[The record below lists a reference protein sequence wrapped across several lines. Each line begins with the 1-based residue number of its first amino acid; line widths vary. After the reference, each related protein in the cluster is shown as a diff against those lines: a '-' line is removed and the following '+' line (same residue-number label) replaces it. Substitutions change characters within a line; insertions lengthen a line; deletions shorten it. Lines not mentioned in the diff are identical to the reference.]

1 MDETMSALSERLIEK
16 AAALDAPEVYIGA
29 DGLKRCSVCGEP
41 REHRITSRSPLCGK
55 IVPCA
60 CRCIQSKRKS
70 DSERL
75 RAQER
80 DLRVQSLMQLGF
92 PERDRAAYGFELD
105 DEPDSKIGQAMRR
118 YADNF
123 AKYRKDGTGL
133 LLYGDYGTGKTFY
146 AGCIVN
152 SLIQRGVPAMLTNLS
167 RLVSQI
173 QARDVKSRQDFI
185 DELSELELIALDDFG
200 VERDTEYMS
209 EQVELLID
217 QFYRAKIPMIVT
229 SNHSPKWMLQD
240 RDIRRGRMYDRIL
253 ERCHPVNF
261 GSESKRMKTARSGFA
276 NTKKELGL

>member
-1 MDETMSALSERLIEK
+1 MDETMNALSDLIARSSALNSPGTYV
-16 AAALDAPEVYIGA
+16 DD
-29 DGLKRCSVCGEP
+29 DGLLRCVSCHQP
-41 REHRITSRSPLCGK
+41 REHRITAPGDFYGV
-55 IVPCA
+55 IVPCV
-60 CRCIQSKRKS
+60 CPCIQRQRKA

-75 RAQER
+75 KAQEK
-80 DLRVQSLMQLGF
+80 DMRVQSLMQLGF
-92 PERDRAAYGFELD
+92 PERDRATYGFELD
-105 DEPDSKIGQAMRR
+105 DSPESKISVAMRK

-123 AKYRKDGTGL
+123 EKYRKGGTGL

-152 SLIQRGVPAMLTNLS
+152 ALIQQGRPAMLTNLS
-167 RLVSQI
+167 RLVNQI
-173 QARDVKSRQDFI
+173 QARDMKSRQDFI

-240 RDIRRGRMYDRIL
+240 KDIRRGRMYDRIL

-261 GSESKRMKTARSGFA
+261 GSESKRMKTARSAFA
-276 NTKKELGL
+276 RTKKELGL